1 MRLKGTKQ
9 GCTGPSSCPLS
20 LLGDPSA
27 KIFHKTRVGRE
38 SGSTWQKERGSPR
51 PLQRE
56 KNLIFKRESI
66 INMFGSFPLS
76 LGQFALPSLLGR
88 RGADVVIQS
97 IELVDRQSKRAMAH

>member
-20 LLGDPSA
+20 LLGDPRA

-56 KNLIFKRESI
+56 KKLDFQERISKVADLFRAGHPE
-66 INMFGSFPLS
+66 FPI
-76 LGQFALPSLLGR
+76 P
-88 RGADVVIQS
+88 S
-97 IELVDRQSKRAMAH
+97 IE